1 MEARVSFL
9 FYLAKTE
16 VIAFIPSFRRW
27 QTGAVGKRDCPE
39 KRHYVGLRDHAE
51 ALDLMAPGVTDLLL
65 SRWRGDERAFGLGDL
80 VGVAR
85 TCIIENG
92 PEPIAAQ
99 GQADHG
105 EWLPGRSRVWVGRT
119 NRPETHAR

>member
-1 MEARVSFL
+1 
-9 FYLAKTE
+9 
-16 VIAFIPSFRRW
+16 
-27 QTGAVGKRDCPE
+27 
-39 KRHYVGLRDHAE
+39 
-51 ALDLMAPGVTDLLL
+51 MAPGVTDLLL

-99 GQADHG
+99 GQAYHG
-105 EWLPGRSRVWVGRT
+105 EWLPGSIASLGGKNEPPRNTCGSLTPSNPHLVRI
-119 NRPETHAR
+119 